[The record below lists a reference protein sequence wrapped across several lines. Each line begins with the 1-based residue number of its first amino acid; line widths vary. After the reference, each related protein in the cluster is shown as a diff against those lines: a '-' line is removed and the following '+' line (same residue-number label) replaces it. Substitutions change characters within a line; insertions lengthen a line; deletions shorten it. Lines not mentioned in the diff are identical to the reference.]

1 MFLNPRTRLSSTPR
15 LFLDGYRI
23 GVRSHSDFTN
33 ATLYV
38 RGDTALDG
46 VCHAH
51 RLKSTLP
58 GIFQSDEN
66 MKKCF
71 QQIKNPFYAMD
82 RIQGLSFL
90 YREGNIPSMGFKAQ
104 EIEQIFP
111 FLVEENHGIK
121 YVSYSPLIA
130 VNWEAT
136 KELHQTQL
144 DLVRRVDRLEQKLRR
159 FGNSTHLPRRTNR
172 RTRNKQT
179 TYTSQHD
186 ARRRRQLRIAKQL
199 LKDCL

>member
-1 MFLNPRTRLSSTPR
+1 MTFNPRTRLLGTPCLTNTNR
-15 LFLDGYRI
+15 MFLDGYRI
-23 GVRSHSDFTN
+23 GVRTHSDFAN

-38 RGDTALDG
+38 HGDTALNG

-82 RIQGLSFL
+82 RIQGLRFL
-90 YREGNIPSMGFKAQ
+90 YKEGNIPSMGFKAQ
-104 EIEQIFP
+104 DIERIFP
-111 FLVEENHGIK
+111 FLVEDTHGIK

-136 KELHQTQL
+136 KEMRETQL
-144 DLVRRVDRLEQKLRR
+144 NLIRRVDQLEQKLA
-159 FGNSTHLPRRTNR
+159 HLKDTLRGH
-172 RTRNKQT
+172 TRCV
-179 TYTSQHD
+179 H
-186 ARRRRQLRIAKQL
+186 RRRMIHIGKQMMRNFT
-199 LKDCL
+199 